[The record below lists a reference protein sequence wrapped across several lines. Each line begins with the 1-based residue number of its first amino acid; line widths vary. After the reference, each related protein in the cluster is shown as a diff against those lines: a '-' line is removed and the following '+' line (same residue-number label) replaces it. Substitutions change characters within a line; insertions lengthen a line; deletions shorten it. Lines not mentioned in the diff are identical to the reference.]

1 MVAQRQTDLDGSS
14 NLYLLATGVQ
24 QDADGCHGFQI
35 NTSENCKT
43 VHARNVN
50 GKAYCLGTSIKK
62 SSIHLQ
68 SHTFQFLLGNAE
80 TIPGQTRYIISPA
93 GSGSTPGS
101 PSSWVF
107 LENLQRQAPKKHPNQ
122 IPKPPKVP
130 HPIPEAEPNHP
141 TEEAYLSPL
150 HFESPCC

>member
-101 PSSWVF
+101 LPSWPSQNTSKGTCPGCSTPQNYAW
-107 LENLQRQAPKKHPNQ
+107 HPSLG
-122 IPKPPKVP
+122 
-130 HPIPEAEPNHP
+130 EG
-141 TEEAYLSPL
+141 SSFPL
-150 HFESPCC
+150 PSEVN